1 MVLDSLN
8 ILLDFLTEKDRL
20 QLISFNSEAV
30 RLTPL
35 KKMNDLNKEYMKKV
49 ISNIRAGGNTTI
61 SEATKIAFD

>member
-20 QLISFNSEAV
+20 QLISFNSEAE

-35 KKMNDLNKEYMKKV
+35 KKMNDLNKLYMKKV

-61 SEATKIAFD
+61 GEATKIAFD